1 MKMKQ
6 AIAIA
11 AFVLFVGVGSAQ
23 AQRVGGS
30 PGGGTAGVGG
40 AGGPGNAGGGGSGS
54 GGGGGGGSALTGV
67 THHPVWVPPPNVSA
81 KNDGKFEPTSFQS
94 FDKALEAAKAESGVR
109 QPSVV
114 EVARMT
120 QVQKAT
126 SAKAHFIVEQD
137 AAGKLQEVKAKP

>member
-6 AIAIA
+6 AIVIA
-11 AFVLFVGVGSAQ
+11 AFMLFVGVGSAQ
-23 AQRVGGS
+23 AQRTGGG
-30 PGGGTAGVGG
+30 PGGGVANPNSGG
-40 AGGPGNAGGGGSGS
+40 AGGSAS
-54 GGGGGGGSALTGV
+54 GGGGGVASAIAGV

-94 FDKALEAAKAESGVR
+94 FDKAVETARAEADTR

-120 QVQKAT
+120 QEQKAT
-126 SAKAHFIVEQD
+126 SAKAHFIVEQGVD
-137 AAGKLQEVKAKP
+137 GKLQEMKAQP